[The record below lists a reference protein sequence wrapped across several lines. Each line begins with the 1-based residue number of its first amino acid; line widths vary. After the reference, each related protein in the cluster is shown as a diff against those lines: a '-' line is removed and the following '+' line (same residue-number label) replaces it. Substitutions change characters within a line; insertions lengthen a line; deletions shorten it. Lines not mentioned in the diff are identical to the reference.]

1 MRVLDSGRILVRAEI
16 TMKPLSRID
25 QTLALVVLVLLIG
38 GCFLVLRPFLSALL
52 WAVVLSVATW
62 PVFAHIKRAL
72 HGRSSW
78 AAGVMTL
85 LIALVVLAPFVIVG
99 VTLADNADRLT
110 TFYKQTVEN
119 GPPDAPAW
127 VAEIPVVGERAAD
140 YWHAMVHDSA
150 RLVAEL
156 KKWIEPIKNGLIG
169 FGTVVGEGLLMLTLS
184 VLIAFFFYRD
194 GDAVQ
199 RRLRAAIERIA
210 PERGKRYLDLAVGTM
225 RGVVYGILGTALAQ
239 GVLMAIGL
247 WIAGFQAA
255 PLLGLATFFLSPLPV
270 GPPLVWL
277 GAAAVLFQQGETG
290 WAIFIAAWGALIV
303 SSVDNFVKPL
313 IISRGSNLPFILVLL
328 GILGGAVAFGFIG
341 VFLGPV
347 LLALGLALL
356 REWAVDT
363 DADRPPPP
371 KSS

>member
-1 MRVLDSGRILVRAEI
+1 
-16 TMKPLSRID
+16 
-25 QTLALVVLVLLIG
+25 
-38 GCFLVLRPFLSALL
+38 
-52 WAVVLSVATW
+52 
-62 PVFAHIKRAL
+62 
-72 HGRSSW
+72 
-78 AAGVMTL
+78 
-85 LIALVVLAPFVIVG
+85 
-99 VTLADNADRLT
+99 
-110 TFYKQTVEN
+110 
-119 GPPDAPAW
+119 
-127 VAEIPVVGERAAD
+127 
-140 YWHAMVHDSA
+140 
-150 RLVAEL
+150 
-156 KKWIEPIKNGLIG
+156 
-169 FGTVVGEGLLMLTLS
+169 